1 MNMKKNSGFTF
12 GIILI
17 IVGAVLLLMKFTN
30 FNMDWLVMWPLIMVA
45 VGLFLLTQ
53 MTRDKGAVFPATI
66 VIGIGAL
73 FLIENM
79 NILPRGIGM
88 GELWPFFPI
97 IVGLAFVALYLFDKK
112 DTGVLIPASIL
123 LVVGAVFLSINMKGF
138 IVYIAPIVII
148 LVGLLIVV
156 NGIMGK
162 GKNSERYHQFHD
174 ERKTEGRVSS
184 DSTGEV
190 PIDYINEDEE

>member
-17 IVGAVLLLMKFTN
+17 IVGVVLLLMKFAN
-30 FNMDWLVMWPLIMVA
+30 FDMNWLVMWPLIMIA

-66 VIGIGAL
+66 VIGIGIL
-73 FLIENM
+73 FLIHNM
-79 NILPRGIGM
+79 DIFSYRM
-88 GELWPFFPI
+88 DVLWPFFPI

-112 DTGVLIPASIL
+112 DTGVLVPASIL

-138 IVYIAPIVII
+138 LVYIAPIVII

-162 GKNSERYHQFHD
+162 GKNSERYHHFHD

-190 PIDYINEDEE
+190 PVDYINEDEE